1 MESNLD
7 HDRYNASR
15 CSPDRHL
22 ESQRLSPKTAH
33 DDGTAIDDS
42 CYKDAASIGITCD
55 YAAKI
60 DIKHDDIP
68 VGLLAC
74 WPRKANSY
82 LPALKGADCPLTLPM
97 GWQTALELADA

>member
-1 MESNLD
+1 MKTYSMESTLD

-33 DDGTAIDDS
+33 DDGTTIDDS

-68 VGLLAC
+68 VGLLTKEGEQLSAGSEG
-74 WPRKANSY
+74 RR
-82 LPALKGADCPLTLPM
+82 LPVNCPWGGRPH
-97 GWQTALELADA
+97 